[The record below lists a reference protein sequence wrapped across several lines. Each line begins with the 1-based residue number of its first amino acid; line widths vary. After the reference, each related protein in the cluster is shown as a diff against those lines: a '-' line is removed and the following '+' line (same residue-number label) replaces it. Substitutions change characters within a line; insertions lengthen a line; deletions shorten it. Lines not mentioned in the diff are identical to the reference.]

1 MGQWDQRRVHGT
13 AARGARAAP
22 ACAARGGAMIR
33 FILLQNKQGKTR
45 LSKYYVPLE
54 DTEKR
59 KLEQEIHREVVARPS
74 KLSNFFE
81 FRTHKVI
88 YRQYAGL
95 FFSLCVDIR
104 DNELAHLEAIH
115 LLVEVLDHFFSGVC
129 ELDLVFGFNKVYM
142 IIDEFFMAGEV
153 QETSKRVI
161 LERLEELMRQE

>member
-1 MGQWDQRRVHGT
+1 MGT

-59 KLEQEIHREVVARPS
+59 KLEQEIHRE
-74 KLSNFFE
+74 
-81 FRTHKVI
+81 
-88 YRQYAGL
+88 YAGL
-95 FFSLCVDIR
+95 FFSLCVDIH

>member
-1 MGQWDQRRVHGT
+1 MPARPF
-13 AARGARAAP
+13 AARAP
-22 ACAARGGAMIR
+22 APSRVRACLLQIR
-33 FILLQNKQGKTR
+33 FVLLQNKQGKTR

-59 KLEQEIHREVVARPS
+59 KLEQEIHREVCSRDK

-95 FFSLCVDIR
+95 FFSLCVDVN
-104 DNELAHLEAIH
+104 DNELSHLESIH

-129 ELDLVFGFNKVYM
+129 ELDLVFGFNICYL
-142 IIDEFFMAGEV
+142 ILDEFFLAGEV
-153 QETSKRVI
+153 QETSKKVI
-161 LERLEELMRQE
+161 LERLEELRRLE

>member
-1 MGQWDQRRVHGT
+1 MAHAPPLSAPLPPPVGLL
-13 AARGARAAP
+13 AARCRADRPRQPCARPPSAL
-22 ACAARGGAMIR
+22 RLQIR

-95 FFSLCVDIR
+95 FFSLCVDIH

-115 LLVEVLDHFFSGVC
+115 LLVEVRGRAACVRARS
-129 ELDLVFGFNKVYM
+129 
-142 IIDEFFMAGEV
+142 A
-153 QETSKRVI
+153 
-161 LERLEELMRQE
+161 